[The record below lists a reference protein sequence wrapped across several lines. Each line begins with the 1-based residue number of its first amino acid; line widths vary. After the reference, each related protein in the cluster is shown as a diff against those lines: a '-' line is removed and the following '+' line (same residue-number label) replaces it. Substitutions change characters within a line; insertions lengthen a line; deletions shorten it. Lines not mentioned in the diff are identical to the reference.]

1 MTARTAVNLV
11 LLVGLIGCSGMKP
24 EDFAG
29 REPKLVLEQYFD
41 GRSKAWGI
49 FQDRFGQVRRQ
60 FEVEIDG
67 RWDGQEL
74 TLVEDF
80 LYDDGEREQR
90 VWHIEKTGAHS
101 YEGRADG
108 VIGVAAGEAYG
119 NALNWTYRF
128 ALKVGDDTWN
138 VSFDDWLFLQSD
150 GVLINRAEVT
160 KFGIKI
166 GEVTLAFRKL
176 PPGRNQPQS
185 TMGTAAE

>member
-1 MTARTAVNLV
+1 
-11 LLVGLIGCSGMKP
+11 MKA

-49 FQDRFGQVRRQ
+49 FQDRFGRLRRQ
-60 FEVEIDG
+60 FEVDIEG
-67 RWDGQEL
+67 RWDGEEL

-80 LYDDGEREQR
+80 LYDDGEHERR
-90 VWHIEKTGAHS
+90 VWRIRKTGEHS
-101 YEGRADG
+101 YEGRAED
-108 VIGVAAGEAYG
+108 VIGVATGESYG

-128 ALKVGDDTWN
+128 ALKVGDGTWN
-138 VSFDDWLFLQSD
+138 VAFDDWLFLQND

-160 KFGIKI
+160 KFGVKL

-176 PPGRNQPQS
+176 PRAGDRAANGI
-185 TMGTAAE
+185 GTAAE